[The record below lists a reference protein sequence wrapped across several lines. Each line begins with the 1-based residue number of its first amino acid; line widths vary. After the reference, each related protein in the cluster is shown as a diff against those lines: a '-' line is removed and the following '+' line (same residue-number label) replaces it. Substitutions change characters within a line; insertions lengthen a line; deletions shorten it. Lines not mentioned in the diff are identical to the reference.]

1 MLAGPSGGDT
11 AHARRKKKK
20 KDFYFFYFFPV
31 SLGYVTGGGVAAVLF
46 GSAAPAGFCQHT
58 AVSWAG
64 SFFFHPSSQQEL
76 R

>member
-11 AHARRKKKK
+11 AHARRKKK